1 VISETKDF
9 YYLILSKRD
18 ALTKNQFQ
26 IRNRLLKTKCIQM
39 NHLATNE
46 TLNKLSSEII
56 GSAIEVHREM
66 GPGLLESVYE
76 ICLAREL
83 AERGIDFKRQ
93 VKIPVKYKTLQLDLD
108 FRIDLLVEEEVVVE
122 IKTVEMVLP
131 IREAQLLTYLK
142 LSKKKLGL
150 IINFNQALLKD
161 GIKRMVNGY

>member
-1 VISETKDF
+1 MNPLETKD
-9 YYLILSKRD
+9 IL
-18 ALTKNQFQ
+18 
-26 IRNRLLKTKCIQM
+26 NR
-39 NHLATNE
+39 
-46 TLNKLSSEII
+46 LSSEII

-83 AERGIDFKRQ
+83 ALKGIDFKRQ
-93 VKIPVKYKTLQLDLD
+93 VAIPVKYKTLQLDLD

-122 IKTVEMVLP
+122 IKTVDTILP
-131 IREAQLLTYLK
+131 IHEAQLLTYLK

-161 GIKRMVNGY
+161 GIRRMVNGY